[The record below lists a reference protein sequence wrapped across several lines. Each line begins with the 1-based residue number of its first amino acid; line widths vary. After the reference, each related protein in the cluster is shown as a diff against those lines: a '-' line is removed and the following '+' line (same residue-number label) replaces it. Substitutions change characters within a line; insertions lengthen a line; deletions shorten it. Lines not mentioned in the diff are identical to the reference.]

1 MQSVKCNV
9 YFFTNVC
16 FVDFHNKVKEENKW
30 NNVIKYLFDQGI
42 PVHIVVF
49 ENLVKD
55 PIKEMRAVMKF
66 LEKEI
71 GFKQNNLERRLLCLN
86 QNLEGNQKRKSG
98 SKLTNDQ
105 VYTKE
110 LKEIVNDNIRNAQ
123 KYFVEKDIPLNISS
137 YLMM

>member
-1 MQSVKCNV
+1 M
-9 YFFTNVC
+9 
-16 FVDFHNKVKEENKW
+16 VKEENNW
-30 NNVIKYLFDQGI
+30 NNLVKDLFNQEI
-42 PVHIVVF
+42 PVHILVF

-66 LEKEI
+66 LEKET

-86 QNLEGNQKRKSG
+86 QNLEGSQKRKSG
-98 SKLTNDQ
+98 SKLPNDQ

-110 LKEIVNDNIRNAQ
+110 LKEIVNDDMRKVQ
-123 KYFVEKDIPLNISS
+123 KYFVEKDIPINISL